1 MPGEVHVDSG
11 SQLEKHKDTSF
22 NVRDIHSQE
31 ARGLK
36 FKVIV
41 TMPKAHHEHGHV
53 ERKIR
58 TLRYM
63 LDRLSSSSEVC
74 NNTMIGWETFLQ
86 ESPAKWTTSPSPEG
100 QLLPSRTLA
109 GRSSRLTDSRSDESL
124 TRTLMGQ

>member
-11 SQLEKHKDTSF
+11 SQLEKLKDTSF

-63 LDRLSSSSEVC
+63 LNRLSSSSEVC
-74 NNTMIGWETFLQ
+74 NNTMIGWETLFARIASQ
-86 ESPAKWTTSPSPEG
+86 VDDIPIARGSVTAI
-100 QLLPSRTLA
+100 
-109 GRSSRLTDSRSDESL
+109 TDL
-124 TRTLMGQ
+124 G